1 MGTKRWLALGIT
13 ATLAATMMGCSIRNE
28 QGPDEGAARTSE
40 SDKLIGKDVVA
51 PVVMTVSELADATV
65 DLVVGQ
71 VLSIN
76 TADLAV
82 ASYRGVV
89 EDPKVAVF
97 TAGHRDDS
105 AEFNPGVTA
114 LAVGSTEVTLT
125 NEQGGIEPFTFEV
138 VVTAK
143 K

>member
-13 ATLAATMMGCSIRNE
+13 AALAATMMGCSIRNDRA
-28 QGPDEGAARTSE
+28 PDEGAARTSE
-40 SDKLIGKDVVA
+40 IDQPVGKDIVA
-51 PVVMTVSELADATV
+51 PVVRTAGELADATV
-65 DLVVGQ
+65 ELVVGQ

-76 TADLAV
+76 TAGLAV
-82 ASYRGVV
+82 ASYRGAV
-89 EDPKVAVF
+89 ENPKIAVF
-97 TAGHRDDS
+97 TAGHSDDS

-125 NEQGGIEPFTFEV
+125 NEQGGVEPFTFEV